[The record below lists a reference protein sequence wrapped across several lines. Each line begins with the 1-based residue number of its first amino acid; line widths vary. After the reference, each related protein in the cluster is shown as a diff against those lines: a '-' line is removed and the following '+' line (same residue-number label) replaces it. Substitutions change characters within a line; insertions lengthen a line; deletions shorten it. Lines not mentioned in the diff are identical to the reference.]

1 MEEGTTHA
9 RDSRRR
15 RRILDIVA
23 PGFPPRVPWRRVVAE
38 FAPRR
43 AEPRAI
49 VAAMAL
55 SQRMR
60 VGVGITV
67 VDAAHRILVLER
79 RQQPGAWQMPQG
91 GVDDGEELAA
101 AAWRELREE
110 TGLSAPQV
118 ELLRELPHWVAYEL
132 PRAAWSEK
140 TGRGQVQKWFLFRC
154 ARAVELAAT
163 EEARAFAWWPAD
175 RVVAA
180 TAEFRRA
187 VYGQVLAGFGLA
199 GG

>member
-1 MEEGTTHA
+1 
-9 RDSRRR
+9 
-15 RRILDIVA
+15 
-23 PGFPPRVPWRRVVAE
+23 
-38 FAPRR
+38 
-43 AEPRAI
+43 
-49 VAAMAL
+49 MAL

-67 VDAAHRILVLER
+67 VDDLSRILVLER

-110 TGLSAPQV
+110 TGLAAPQV
-118 ELLRELPHWVAYEL
+118 ELVRALPHWVAYEL

-140 TGRGQVQKWFLFRC
+140 TGRGQVQQWFLFRC
-154 ARAVELAAT
+154 AGPVALAPT

-187 VYGQVLAGFGLA
+187 MYEQVLTGFGLM